1 MPLVYNPEVHDIE
14 IVHAQF
20 NRLMNEL
27 LKGNIARN
35 TFQPWE
41 IELLLDIQAADLGN
55 ASEKEVLRR
64 YQKAVQR
71 AYDKGAK
78 MPMKLSDYLGALKAR
93 RNAGAAAQNGAEEA
107 DIEMDPTVADLKK
120 LNSALG

>member
-1 MPLVYNPEVHDIE
+1 MALVYDPNKHDIE

-27 LKGNIARN
+27 IKGAINRN

-41 IELLLDIQAADLGN
+41 IELMLDIQAADFGDTPQ
-55 ASEKEVLRR
+55 KEMLKR

-71 AYDKGAK
+71 FYDKGVK
-78 MPMKLSDYLGALKAR
+78 MPIKLSEYIDSLKSR
-93 RNAGAAAQNGAEEA
+93 RMANAASREE
-107 DIEMDPTVADLKK
+107 VA
-120 LNSALG
+120 SQIAS

>member
-1 MPLVYNPEVHDIE
+1 MPLVYNPEVHDVE

-20 NRLMNEL
+20 NRLINEL
-27 LKGNIARN
+27 LKGSIQRN

-41 IELLLDIQAADLGN
+41 IELLLDIQSADLGGV
-55 ASEKEVLRR
+55 SEKEMLKR

-78 MPMKLSDYLGALKAR
+78 MPMKMTDYLNSLKAK
-93 RNAGAAAQNGAEEA
+93 RNGHIDRDVDRPVSPEE
-107 DIEMDPTVADLKK
+107 ETLRK
-120 LNSALG
+120 LNAALQ

>member
-1 MPLVYNPEVHDIE
+1 MPLVYNPEVHDVE

-20 NRLMNEL
+20 NRLINEL

-41 IELLLDIQAADLGN
+41 IEILLDIQGADLG
-55 ASEKEVLRR
+55 SVPEKEILKR

-78 MPMKLSDYLGALKAR
+78 MPMKLTDYLNSLKSKRASHTEPISTPSTD
-93 RNAGAAAQNGAEEA
+93 AE
-107 DIEMDPTVADLKK
+107 LRK
-120 LNSALG
+120 LNSALI

>member
-1 MPLVYNPEVHDIE
+1 MPPAYNPEIHDVE

-20 NRLMNEL
+20 NRLVNEL
-27 LKGNIARN
+27 LKGTIARN

-41 IELLLDIQAADLGN
+41 IDLLLDIQAADLGD
-55 ASEKEVLRR
+55 ASEKEVLKR

-78 MPMKLSDYLGALKAR
+78 MPMRLSEYLDSLKSKRAAT
-93 RNAGAAAQNGAEEA
+93 AGGDSEPFSSQIA
-107 DIEMDPTVADLKK
+107 
-120 LNSALG
+120 S

>member
-1 MPLVYNPEVHDIE
+1 MPLAFHPDRHDSE

-20 NRLMNEL
+20 NRLIAEL
-27 LKGNIARN
+27 LKGTLNRN

-41 IELLLDIQAADLGN
+41 IELLLDIQAADLGD
-55 ASEKEVLRR
+55 APEKDVLRR

-78 MPMKLSDYLGALKAR
+78 MPMRLTEYLASLKAR
-93 RNAGAAAQNGAEEA
+93 RTASSVAEEDA
-107 DIEMDPTVADLKK
+107 FPSQLA
-120 LNSALG
+120 S